1 MTNYCQHLA
10 PGLTLLK
17 QFAPSPEDV
26 SSGVALW
33 FYEGPYV

>member
-10 PGLTLLK
+10 PSLTLLK
-17 QFAPSPEDV
+17 QFITRTCIT
-26 SSGVALW
+26 